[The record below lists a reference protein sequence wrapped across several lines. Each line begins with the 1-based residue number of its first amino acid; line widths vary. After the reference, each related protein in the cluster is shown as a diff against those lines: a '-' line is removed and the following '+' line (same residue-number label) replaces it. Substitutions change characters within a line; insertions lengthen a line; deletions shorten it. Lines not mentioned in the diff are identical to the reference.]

1 MMGDRLATF
10 GVRDEK
16 LAGTVRRRLIREQQQ
31 TDRQTRHM
39 TSEIATPID
48 DDDDDEDAAGIAT
61 TSAVGMLRVAAIA
74 QPLRSHHR
82 SVRRGTSVFVPH
94 DIIKRPKLVAL
105 AARMKMTPAQQH
117 AYTEALIEEAGGD
130 VTKLTSSY
138 ATVDRSRRQVVQ
150 QIAHSCKEKWAM
162 PRHATLHWDSKLL
175 GNLKNANQE
184 EERLTV
190 VVGDA
195 DNIKLLGVPRFLPGM
210 AQPTG
215 ETIATLTTELLNS
228 WMCQQTIVNMAFDM
242 TASNTGHVSA
252 ACVTLQQQLGRPLLW
267 SGCRHHIGELVL
279 SHVFADLN
287 IEVSKSPDVSLFV
300 RFRSRYDLLPFSGAQ
315 QLRPF
320 DYALPISAAALD
332 LLKTCQ
338 ATALNVTRS
347 QVHAR
352 DDYKEFAE
360 LRGLYLGNADD
371 AYTFQRPGALHK
383 ARWMSNSDGYRGNF
397 FTAIYRDIHSST
409 AVRTAV
415 YRGIT

>member
-1 MMGDRLATF
+1 
-10 GVRDEK
+10 
-16 LAGTVRRRLIREQQQ
+16 
-31 TDRQTRHM
+31 
-39 TSEIATPID
+39 
-48 DDDDDEDAAGIAT
+48 
-61 TSAVGMLRVAAIA
+61 
-74 QPLRSHHR
+74 
-82 SVRRGTSVFVPH
+82 
-94 DIIKRPKLVAL
+94 
-105 AARMKMTPAQQH
+105 MTPAQQH
-117 AYTEALIEEAGGD
+117 AYTEALIEEAGVD
-130 VTKLTSSY
+130 VTKLASSY
-138 ATVDRSRRQVVQ
+138 AMVDRSRRQVVQ

-162 PRHATLHWDSKLL
+162 PRHATLYWDSKLL
-175 GNLKNANQE
+175 GNLKNANQA

-228 WMCQQTIVNMAFDM
+228 WMCQQTIVNMAFDT

-252 ACVTLQQQLGRPLLW
+252 ACVMLQQQLGRPLLW

-279 SHVFADLN
+279 SHIFADLN

-320 DYALPISAAALD
+320 DDALPISAAALD
-332 LLKTCQ
+332 LLKTCR

-352 DDYKEFAE
+352 DDYKEFAD
-360 LRGLYLGNADD
+360 LCGLYLGNADD

-383 ARWMSNSDGYRGNF
+383 ARWMSKL
-397 FTAIYRDIHSST
+397 IYSIKIALFEHHISLLPSRHLH
-409 AVRTAV
+409 RC
-415 YRGIT
+415 